1 MLPPPPPEAAEVT
14 IDDVTP
20 SIGTRSMSGTAPRG
34 HLIDVDVAI
43 ALIDPRHV
51 HHDRAHRWFASRGET
66 PWFTCPLVQNG
77 VVRVVSHP
85 DYPNSPPAPVVVAS
99 LAAQPGHRFLP
110 DSVSL
115 LDGSVHTERLLASS
129 QVTDTYLLHLAASHD
144 ALLATFDARIVTTA
158 VPSGSDVVFVIP

>member
-1 MLPPPPPEAAEVT
+1 VTAQAADIDAAPETRAHLL
-14 IDDVTP
+14 DVN
-20 SIGTRSMSGTAPRG
+20 
-34 HLIDVDVAI
+34 VVI
-43 ALIDPRHV
+43 ALLDPLHV
-51 HHDRAHRWFASRGET
+51 HHDRAHRWFASRPAA
-66 PWFTCPLVQNG
+66 PWHTCPLVQNG

-85 DYPNSPPAPVVVAS
+85 SYPNMQPAPVVLASLAS

-144 ALLATFDARIVTTA
+144 AQLATFDTRIVTTA
-158 VPSGSDVVFVIP
+158 VPSGSAVLFSIP